1 MNLVIIYGE
10 IITNIEFRFIY
21 DRYSKHWEKHTSIAK
36 CRVRLLDGNE
46 VEIYGYDDIAD
57 KMFKFFQCG
66 SKVLIEGKLDKN
78 MNISSKNIQMIR
90 ILRLV

>member
-21 DRYSKHWEKHTSIAK
+21 DRYSKHREKHTSIAK
-36 CRVRLLDGNE
+36 CRIRLLDGNE

-66 SKVLIEGKLDKN
+66 SKVLIEGKLDQN
-78 MNISSKNIQMIR
+78 MNVNIKMVILKNFREI
-90 ILRLV
+90 

>member
-21 DRYSKHWEKHTSIAK
+21 DRYSKHREKHTSIAK

-46 VEIYGYDDIAD
+46 VEIYGHDDIAD
-57 KMFKFFQCG
+57 KMFKFYQCG
-66 SKVLIEGKLDKN
+66 SKALIEGKLDPN
-78 MNISSKNIQMIR
+78 MNVNIKMVILKNFREI
-90 ILRLV
+90 